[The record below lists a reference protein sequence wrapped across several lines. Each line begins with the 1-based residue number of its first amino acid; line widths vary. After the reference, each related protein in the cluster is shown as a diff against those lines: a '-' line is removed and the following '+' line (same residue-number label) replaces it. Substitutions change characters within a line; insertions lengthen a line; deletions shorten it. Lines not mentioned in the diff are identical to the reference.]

1 MSMMGGP
8 RRRPGPKDTGPK
20 AKFNQLVPYMKEQKG
35 LLSIAVFFSLI
46 GAGVN
51 LAQPLVVGQIIST
64 VQKGE
69 DVLTIAL
76 ILVAI
81 TLGSALTSG
90 AMYFVLAKA
99 GEGVV
104 FSARRKLST
113 RLLRLP
119 MQAIAKEFNLS
130 ETVFLFPP
138 QDLTN
143 RASLRIFTPATELPF
158 AGHPTVGTAVLIALL
173 DGHAS
178 LSFGLEEKVG
188 LVACSASRVSDSAG
202 EAIFTLPRLPERI
215 ADAAPSSMIAEAL
228 GVPVDEIGFDD
239 HHPIVASAGVG
250 FNFIPLKT
258 KDAVTRASIK
268 GANWTDAFKA
278 AGRPN
283 AFVYTRETVEAGH
296 HFHARMFAPHLGI
309 GEDPATGG
317 AAAAFA
323 RAFVDFEK
331 PADGTH

>member
-1 MSMMGGP
+1 MS
-8 RRRPGPKDTGPK
+8 R
-20 AKFNQLVPYMKEQKG
+20 KFYTLDVFTKTALAGNPLAVVLESEG
-35 LLSIAVFFSLI
+35 LS
-46 GAGVN
+46 
-51 LAQPLVVGQIIST
+51 
-64 VQKGE
+64 
-69 DVLTIAL
+69 DH
-76 ILVAI
+76 
-81 TLGSALTSG
+81 
-90 AMYFVLAKA
+90 AMQV
-99 GEGVV
+99 
-104 FSARRKLST
+104 
-113 RLLRLP
+113 
-119 MQAIAKEFNLS
+119 IAKEFNLS

-143 RASLRIFTPATELPF
+143 RASLRIFTPPTELPF

-173 DGHAS
+173 DGQAS

-188 LVACSASRVSDSAG
+188 LVACTASRVSDSAG

-215 ADAAPSSMIAEAL
+215 ADAAPKSMIAEAL
-228 GVPVDEIGFDD
+228 GVPVDEIGFDE

-250 FNFIPLKT
+250 FNFVPLKS

-268 GANWTDAFKA
+268 GANWTEAFKA

-283 AFVYTRETVEAGH
+283 AFIYTRETAERDH

-323 RAFVDFEK
+323 RAFIDFEHPK
-331 PADGTH
+331 DGTHRIVIEQGYAMGRPSQITLEMDVKGGALTNARIGGSAVIVSEGKINL